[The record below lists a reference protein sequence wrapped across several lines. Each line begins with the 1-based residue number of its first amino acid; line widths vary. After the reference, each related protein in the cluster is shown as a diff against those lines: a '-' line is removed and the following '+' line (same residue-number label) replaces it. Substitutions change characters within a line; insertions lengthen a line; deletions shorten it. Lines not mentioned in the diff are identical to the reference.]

1 MDDYGMDNQS
11 KQGKEYEP
19 EERCDATDH
28 DESLINTYTDCGLPA
43 VWGLVNEESGATIW
57 HCAKHQGEYRDAA
70 NAIADSYR

>member
-1 MDDYGMDNQS
+1 MTDTQ
-11 KQGKEYEP
+11 
-19 EERCDATDH
+19 RCDATDH
-28 DESLINTYTDCGLPA
+28 DESLINTYAECGLPA